1 MDKDKFKTVDEYIL
15 QFPEEVQG
23 ILCKLRKGIK
33 EAAPEAEEKIS
44 YQIPT
49 FYLYGNLVH
58 FAAFKKHIG
67 FYPAP
72 SGVEAFKDEL
82 SVYKRAKGSVQ
93 FPINGQI
100 PFELVKKIV
109 RFRAKENIGKMNNQR
124 KLNIL

>member
-1 MDKDKFKTVDEYIL
+1 MEKDKFKTVDEYIL

-23 ILCKLRKGIK
+23 ILCKLRKVIK

-72 SGVEAFKDEL
+72 SGMEAFKDEL
-82 SVYKRAKGSVQ
+82 SIYKNAKGSIHFQ
-93 FPINGQI
+93 INRQI

-124 KLNIL
+124 KYNIL

>member
-1 MDKDKFKTVDEYIL
+1 MEKDKFKTVDEYIL
-15 QFPEEVQG
+15 HFPEEVQG
-23 ILCKLRKGIK
+23 ILCKLRKVIK

-72 SGVEAFKDEL
+72 SGMEAFKDEL
-82 SVYKRAKGSVQ
+82 SIYKNAKGSVQ

-100 PFELVKKIV
+100 PFELIKKIV